1 MIEGVRCSCSS
12 TGTGTADK
20 SSIRWL
26 NCRGL
31 ICAQINGEGVRQ
43 GKEKTYTPS
52 CQLMSLFVGDLL
64 AGASRC
70 KESLEASLLRH
81 AASGCDATNTT
92 SR

>member
-12 TGTGTADK
+12 TGTGMSDK

-26 NCRGL
+26 TCRGL

-52 CQLMSLFVGDLL
+52 CQLMSFVGDFL
-64 AGASRC
+64 AGALLC
-70 KESLEASLLRH
+70 KES
-81 AASGCDATNTT
+81 
-92 SR
+92 